1 MKKTLIVFIIV
12 GLFSSLGFSQ
22 LSFRFYG
29 GMTHVL
35 SNDIG
40 SAVEANNELLDLY
53 DPGHTGYFEKLCCGT
68 NFGGEL
74 FYQISK
80 NIGVGIGLELIRL
93 KNESNL
99 SYDLGIPIVQTTT
112 YGINAFPI
120 MLNVHYSFPITSLLN
135 AYVTAG
141 AGYYLMNMDFKAD
154 SLLDFGV
161 LGEGDQIYTF
171 QSNLGTLGLQARW
184 GIEVFVSKNISFLVG
199 GTGRFVKYSDIKGDW
214 TTREY
219 YPAVGNFD
227 DSGSNHFFWYY
238 EESIMGKNY
247 PQVDFGE
254 KAPSGVVSAR
264 KGEINLSGI
273 SFTVGIKI
281 GLDFKNK

>member
-53 DPGHTGYFEKLCCGT
+53 DPGHTGYFEKLCCGI

-99 SYDLGIPIVQTTT
+99 SYDLGIPVVQTTT
-112 YGINAFPI
+112 YGINAFPLMI
-120 MLNVHYSFPITSLLN
+120 NFHYSLPITPLLN
-135 AYVTAG
+135 AYAAVG
-141 AGYYLMNMDFKAD
+141 AGYYLMNIDYRVD
-154 SLLDFGV
+154 YLLDFGV
-161 LGEGDQIYTF
+161 FGEGDQVYTF
-171 QSNLGTLGLQARW
+171 QSNQGTLGLQTRW
-184 GIEVFVSKNISFLVG
+184 GIEVAVSKNISFLIE
-199 GTGRFVKYSDIKGDW
+199 GTGRFAKLSDIKGDW
-214 TTREY
+214 TNRGYIPGE
-219 YPAVGNFD
+219 GNFEE
-227 DSGSNHFFWYY
+227 SGSNHYFWYY

-247 PQVDFGE
+247 PQVDFSE

-273 SFTVGIKI
+273 SFTVGIKS